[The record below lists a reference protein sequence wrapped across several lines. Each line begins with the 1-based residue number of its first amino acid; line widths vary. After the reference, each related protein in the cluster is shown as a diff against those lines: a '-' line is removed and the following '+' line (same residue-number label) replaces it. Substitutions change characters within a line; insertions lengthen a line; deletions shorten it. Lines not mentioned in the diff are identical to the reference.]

1 MLGSGDEPGRNS
13 ILIRV
18 EHRGKIL
25 YHKSTTNH
33 NKGEISMLNQ
43 DYTAKLL
50 NLEDVMITNVENIS
64 EELHI
69 YIELPRKEH
78 TCPAC
83 GAVTDRV
90 HDYRTQRIKDVPLA
104 RNTFLHLR
112 KRRYRCSCGKRFFE
126 RNTFL
131 PRYYRVTSRLVS
143 EIIHAFEKTVSAK
156 EIGCRFNV
164 SGMTAMR
171 YFRCVNHKVRELPEV
186 LSLDEFKGNSGGQK
200 YNSIVADPQNHKVID
215 ILPNRYENDLI
226 RYFLQFES
234 RKNVKYFVCDMNPHF
249 RQVGKVCFKNAVIVA
264 DRYHVIRQAYWAME
278 RVRKNE
284 QNKLSARFRKYFK
297 KSKYLLMKPME
308 KLTDEEADRLALMFE
323 IAPRLADAYRLKNEF
338 LTVIRSKSSAEG
350 KQKLADWLL
359 AVEVMDLPEFHD
371 CTKAYHNWFN
381 EILNSMDVPWSNGFI
396 EGCNNKTKVLKR
408 VCFGMRNFRNFRNR
422 ILFCHT

>member
-1 MLGSGDEPGRNS
+1 MYPYSYS
-13 ILIRV
+13 
-18 EHRGKIL
+18 
-25 YHKSTTNH
+25 
-33 NKGEISMLNQ
+33 KGEISMLNQ
-43 DYTAKLL
+43 DYTARLL
-50 NLEDVMITNVENIS
+50 NLEDVIITNVENIC

-69 YIELPRKEH
+69 SIELPRKKH
-78 TCPAC
+78 ICPAC
-83 GAVTDRV
+83 GSATDYV
-90 HDYRTQRIKDVPLA
+90 HDYRMQTIKDVPLA

-112 KRRYRCSCGKRFFE
+112 KRRYRCTCGKRFFE
-126 RNTFL
+126 KNTFL
-131 PRYYRVTSRLVS
+131 PRNYRVTSRLVT
-143 EIIHAFEKTVSAK
+143 EIIHAFEKVVPAK
-156 EIGCRFNV
+156 EIGCHYNV

-171 YFRCVNHKVRELPEV
+171 YFRCVNHKPTELPEV

-200 YNSIVADPQNHKVID
+200 YNSIVADPRNRKVID

-226 RYFLQFES
+226 RYFSQFES

-249 RQVGKVCFKNAVIVA
+249 RQVGKICFKNAAVVA

-284 QNKLSARFRKYFK
+284 QNKLSASFRKYFK
-297 KSKYLLMKPME
+297 KSKYLLMKPIE
-308 KLTDEEADRLALMFE
+308 KLTGEEANKLTLMFE
-323 IAPRLADAYRLKNEF
+323 ISPRLADAYRLKNEF

-350 KQKLADWLL
+350 RKKLADWLSS
-359 AVEVMDLPEFHD
+359 VEVMDLPEFSD
-371 CTKAYHNWFN
+371 CTKAYHNWFK